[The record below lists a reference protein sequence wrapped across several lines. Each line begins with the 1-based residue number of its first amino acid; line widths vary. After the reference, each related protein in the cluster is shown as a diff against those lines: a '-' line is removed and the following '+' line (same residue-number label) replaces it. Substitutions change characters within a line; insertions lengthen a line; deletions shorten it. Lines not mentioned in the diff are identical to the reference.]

1 MIEIAKL
8 SKFDVKFIDLDF
20 NSGVMDINL
29 IKRNICENTS
39 AILFTNMFNNSDVL
53 SELQE
58 LCKNRNI
65 LLIEDLAIY
74 FGNFNQNQNKKTY
87 AGSVGDVSILSFGIM
102 KNVSSIYG
110 GAMLTSNLELHRFA
124 SNLEKSFS
132 QFPKYLYIKKFILFL
147 LLKILLS
154 K

>member
-1 MIEIAKL
+1 
-8 SKFDVKFIDLDF
+8 
-20 NSGVMDINL
+20 
-29 IKRNICENTS
+29 
-39 AILFTNMFNNSDVL
+39 
-53 SELQE
+53 
-58 LCKNRNI
+58 
-65 LLIEDLAIY
+65 
-74 FGNFNQNQNKKTY
+74 
-87 AGSVGDVSILSFGIM
+87 M

-154 K
+154 KIIYNLFFFYIIKLAKIKNVKFLLNLIYPAYNFKVKTKIPKEYFSQISKLSIKIINNFNA